1 MSATR
6 KKMSPD
12 SLNMFLCLKAKRKL
26 WLNSTITQKILSE
39 RKKEGFDDEDNDDAA
54 EDEIDVDSDEEC

>member
-1 MSATR
+1 
-6 KKMSPD
+6 MSPD